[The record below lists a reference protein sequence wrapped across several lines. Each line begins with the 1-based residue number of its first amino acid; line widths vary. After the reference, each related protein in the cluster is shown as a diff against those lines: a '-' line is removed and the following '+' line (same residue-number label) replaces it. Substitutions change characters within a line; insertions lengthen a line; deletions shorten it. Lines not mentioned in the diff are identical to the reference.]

1 MKTSATTVVA
11 LIFASAALAQ
21 PAASSAAELVVRV
34 TVTGPKAAAGRV
46 GCSLFAES
54 KGFPLDISGAQTQWH
69 PAGSGAVTCR
79 FANVTDGTYAVSVLQ
94 DLNGNGAMD
103 TNVFA
108 APTEPWG
115 VSNNIR
121 HRMRAPKFDEATFRV
136 ADGRDVQ
143 LDVRVEP

>member
-1 MKTSATTVVA
+1 MKTSATAVFA

-46 GCSLFAES
+46 GCSLFTAA

-69 PAGSGAVTCR
+69 PASGAAAICR
-79 FANVTDGTYAVSVLQ
+79 FTDLADGTYALAVGQ
-94 DLNGNGAMD
+94 DLNGNSKVD
-103 TNVFA
+103 TNVFG

-115 VSNNIR
+115 VSNNVR
-121 HRMRAPKFDEATFRV
+121 HTLRPPKFEEAAFRV

-143 LDVRVEP
+143 REVRVEP

>member
-1 MKTSATTVVA
+1 MKPPFSSALALVVA
-11 LIFASAALAQ
+11 AAAFAQ
-21 PAASSAAELVVRV
+21 PAASHAAEVVVRAA
-34 TVTGPKAAAGRV
+34 VTGPKAATGRV
-46 GCSLFAES
+46 GCSLFAAS

-69 PAGSGAVTCR
+69 PAGSGEVTCR
-79 FANVTDGTYAVSVLQ
+79 FANVADGTYAVAVLQ
-94 DLNGNGAMD
+94 DLNGSSTMD
-103 TNVFA
+103 TNVFG

-121 HRMRAPKFDEATFRV
+121 HRLRAPKFEEATFRV